1 MGSASISQVVDYEGY
16 SSEYAYGTASWDGNG
31 NVTVTLTSSNVLTW
45 RIRGRNPDTREY
57 LVVTGGGKSGTFK
70 AEDGKEYA
78 FQVYSQ
84 TYGEYSPTGKTTG
97 EGFFTVDFSDD
108 SGGESGGGEDTSAS
122 AHTLH
127 INQGEGTII
136 KVQRTWS
143 DFGATG
149 YLSDGDTVYY
159 PADRFQITAE
169 PLEGYEIDYYDSDDG
184 EHLPFMMDNLTKPY
198 DGEPYQ
204 LLYAA
209 DATISAT
216 ATTVATVHIY
226 NKDNSGWNRYA
237 PYIYNKDSGWDRYA
251 PFVYNGSSW
260 NRYS

>member
-1 MGSASISQVVDYEGY
+1 MGSANPSVYASGSGASLYATVTWGAGPEVTVNV
-16 SSEYAYGTASWDGNG
+16 SSTASWKMVPRGSSGHSGILSSAYATDSYSNTFIATDGDQY
-31 NVTVTLTSSNVLTW
+31 V
-45 RIRGRNPDTREY
+45 
-57 LVVTGGGKSGTFK
+57 
-70 AEDGKEYA
+70 
-78 FQVYSQ
+78 FQVYDAVEG
-84 TYGEYSPTGKTTG
+84 TYYNQDFATSG
-97 EGFFTVDFSDD
+97 FTVDFSDD
-108 SGGESGGGEDTSAS
+108 SGGGESGGGEDTSAS

-216 ATTVATVHIY
+216 ATPIATVHIY
-226 NKDNSGWNRYA
+226 NQDDSSWGKYALYVYSNDSGWN
-237 PYIYNKDSGWDRYA
+237 RYA

>member
-1 MGSASISQVVDYEGY
+1 MGSANPSVY
-16 SSEYAYGTASWDGNG
+16 SSGSGHSLSATVTWYSGPE
-31 NVTVTLTSSNVLTW
+31 VTVNVSSTTSWKMVP
-45 RIRGRNPDTREY
+45 RGSSGHPGI
-57 LVVTGGGKSGTFK
+57 LSGTYATDSYSNTFN
-70 AEDGKEYA
+70 ADDG
-78 FQVYSQ
+78 
-84 TYGEYSPTGKTTG
+84 GEYIFQIYDSV
-97 EGFFTVDFSDD
+97 EGTYYNNNFDTSGFTVNFGDD
-108 SGGESGGGEDTSAS
+108 SGGSGSGGGEDTSAS
-122 AHTLH
+122 SHTLH

-136 KVQRTWS
+136 KVERTWS
-143 DFGATG
+143 DYGATG
-149 YLSDGDTVYY
+149 YLSDGDTIYY

-169 PLEGYEIDYYDSDDG
+169 PSEGYEIDYYDSDDG
-184 EHLPFMMDNLTKPY
+184 EHLSFMMVNLTKPY

-209 DATISAT
+209 DATITTT

-237 PYIYNKDSGWDRYA
+237 PYIYNKDSGWNRYA